1 MDASLRF
8 SGSSQSLRVRRGN
21 MHMEFTEEQKMLR
34 ETIKT
39 FAEKEVAPLAY
50 EIDRDER
57 FPVESFKKL
66 AGMGLL
72 GVTVPAEYGGAEV
85 GYTEMCIIGE
95 ELGVVCCSTSATW
108 GAHADL
114 CVDNIRRN
122 ANDDQKKKYLPS
134 LCDGSKIGGLAMTEP
149 SAGSDVLSMRLR
161 AEKRDGFFILNGS
174 KIFITNGPVGDVFII
189 YAKTSPGKGASGIS
203 AFIVEKEFPGFSR
216 GKKFEK
222 MGWRGSPTG
231 ELVFEDCR
239 VPAENLLGEENRGVE
254 VLMSGLNTE
263 RILLGA
269 LSLGISRGAFE
280 CALMYAKERIQFGKP
295 ISAFQLI
302 QSKLAD
308 MSMEIELSK
317 LITYRGAAMADRGL
331 KRELNLI
338 AAYTKLY
345 TSEVAMRITT
355 EAVQILG
362 GYGYM
367 KEFPVERM
375 MRDAKLQTIGGG
387 TSEIQR
393 LIIAR
398 EILNL

>member
-1 MDASLRF
+1 MIP
-8 SGSSQSLRVRRGN
+8 
-21 MHMEFTEEQKMLR
+21 EFTPEQKMLQ
-34 ETIKT
+34 ETVRN

-57 FPVESFKKL
+57 FPNESFRRL
-66 AGMGLL
+66 AEMGLL
-72 GVTVPAEYGGAEV
+72 GITVPVEYGGAGA
-85 GYTEMCIIGE
+85 GYTDMCIVGE
-95 ELGVVCCSTSATW
+95 ELGAVCCSTAAVW
-108 GAHADL
+108 GTHSDL

-122 ANDDQKKKYLPS
+122 ANEQQQRKYLPP

-149 SAGSDVLSMRLR
+149 SAGSDVMSMKLK
-161 AEKRDGFFILNGS
+161 AERKKDEYILNGS
-174 KIFITNGPVGDVFII
+174 KIFISNGPVGDIFVI
-189 YAKTSPGKGASGIS
+189 YAKTAPENGARGVS
-203 AFIVEKEFPGFSR
+203 AFIVEKDFQGFQR

-231 ELVFEDCR
+231 ELIFEDCR
-239 VPAENLLGEENRGVE
+239 VPAENLLGKENQGAA

-263 RILLGA
+263 RVLLGA
-269 LSLGISRGAFE
+269 LSLGIARGAFE
-280 CALMYAKERIQFGKP
+280 CALKYAKERIQFGKP
-295 ISAFQLI
+295 IASFQLV
-302 QSKLAD
+302 QAKLAD
-308 MSMEIELSK
+308 MAMEVELTR
-317 LITYRGAAMADRGL
+317 LITYKGSAMADKGL
-331 KRELNLI
+331 HREMNLV
-338 AAYTKLY
+338 AAYAKLY
-345 TSEVAMRITT
+345 GSEVAMRVTT

-398 EILNL
+398 EVLA

>member
-1 MDASLRF
+1 
-8 SGSSQSLRVRRGN
+8 
-21 MHMEFTEEQKMLR
+21 
-34 ETIKT
+34 
-39 FAEKEVAPLAY
+39 
-50 EIDRDER
+50 
-57 FPVESFKKL
+57 
-66 AGMGLL
+66 MGLL
-72 GVTVPAEYGGAEV
+72 GVTVPAEYGGAGA

-122 ANDDQKKKYLPS
+122 ANRAQKKKYLPP

-149 SAGSDVLSMRLR
+149 SSGSDVLSMKLR
-161 AEKRDGFFILNGS
+161 AERKGNSFILNGS
-174 KIFITNGPVGDVFII
+174 KIFISNGPVGDVFVI
-189 YAKTSPGKGASGIS
+189 YAKTSPEKGAHGVS
-203 AFIVEKEFPGFSR
+203 AFIVEKEFLGFSR

-231 ELVFEDCR
+231 ELVFEDCH
-239 VPAENLLGEENRGVE
+239 VPAENLLGEENKGVD

-280 CALMYAKERIQFGKP
+280 CALKYAKERVQFGKP
-295 ISAFQLI
+295 IAAFQLI

-308 MSMEIELSK
+308 MSMEIELSR
-317 LITYRGAAMADRGL
+317 LITYQGAAMADRGL
-331 KRELNLI
+331 RRELNLI
-338 AAYTKLY
+338 AAYAKLF
-345 TSEVAMRITT
+345 TSEVAMRVTT

-393 LIIAR
+393 LIIAK
-398 EILNL
+398 EILNAK

>member
-1 MDASLRF
+1 MIP
-8 SGSSQSLRVRRGN
+8 
-21 MHMEFTEEQKMLR
+21 EFTPEQKMLQ
-34 ETIKT
+34 ETVRN

-57 FPVESFKKL
+57 FPNESFRRL
-66 AGMGLL
+66 AEMGLL
-72 GVTVPAEYGGAEV
+72 GITVPVEYGGAGA
-85 GYTEMCIIGE
+85 GYTDMCIVSE
-95 ELGVVCCSTSATW
+95 ELGAVCCSTAAVW
-108 GAHADL
+108 GTHSDL

-122 ANDDQKKKYLPS
+122 ANEQQQRKYLPP

-149 SAGSDVLSMRLR
+149 SAGSDVMSMKLK
-161 AEKRDGFFILNGS
+161 AERKKDEYILNGS
-174 KIFITNGPVGDVFII
+174 KIFISNGPVGDIFVI
-189 YAKTSPGKGASGIS
+189 YAKTAPEKGAHGVS
-203 AFIVEKEFPGFSR
+203 AFIVEKDFQGFQR

-231 ELVFEDCR
+231 ELIFEDCR
-239 VPAENLLGEENRGVE
+239 VPAENLLGKENQGAA

-263 RILLGA
+263 RVLLGA
-269 LSLGISRGAFE
+269 LSLGIARGAFE
-280 CALMYAKERIQFGKP
+280 CALKYAKERIQFGKP
-295 ISAFQLI
+295 IASFQLV
-302 QSKLAD
+302 QAKLAD
-308 MSMEIELSK
+308 MAMEVELTR
-317 LITYRGAAMADRGL
+317 LITYKGSAMADKGL
-331 KRELNLI
+331 HREMNLV
-338 AAYTKLY
+338 AAYAKLY
-345 TSEVAMRITT
+345 GSEVAMRVTT

-398 EILNL
+398 EVLA

>member
-1 MDASLRF
+1 VGRE
-8 SGSSQSLRVRRGN
+8 GGY
-21 MHMEFTEEQKMLR
+21 MHLEFTEEQKMLR
-34 ETIKT
+34 QSVKT

-50 EIDRDER
+50 EIDRNER
-57 FPVESFKKL
+57 FPSESFKRL
-66 AGMGLL
+66 AEMGLL
-72 GVTVPAEYGGAEV
+72 GVTVPAEYGGAGA
-85 GYTEMCIIGE
+85 GYTDMCIIGE

-108 GAHADL
+108 GAHSDL

-122 ANDDQKKKYLPS
+122 ANHAQKKKYLPP

-149 SAGSDVLSMRLR
+149 SSGSDVLSMKLR
-161 AEKRDGFFILNGS
+161 AERKGDDFILNGS
-174 KIFITNGPVGDVFII
+174 KIFISNGPVGDVFVI
-189 YAKTSPGKGASGIS
+189 YAKTSPEKGAHGVS

-239 VPAENLLGEENRGVE
+239 VPAENLLGEENKGVD

-280 CALMYAKERIQFGKP
+280 CALKYAKERVQFGKP
-295 ISAFQLI
+295 IAAFQLI

-308 MSMEIELSK
+308 MSMEIELSR
-317 LITYRGAAMADRGL
+317 LITYQGAAMADRGL
-331 KRELNLI
+331 GRELNLI
-338 AAYTKLY
+338 SAYAKLF
-345 TSEVAMRITT
+345 TSEVAMRVTT

-375 MRDAKLQTIGGG
+375 MRDAKLQAIGGG

-398 EILNL
+398 EILSAK

>member
-1 MDASLRF
+1 
-8 SGSSQSLRVRRGN
+8 
-21 MHMEFTEEQKMLR
+21 MHLEFTEEQRMLR
-34 ETIKT
+34 ESVKT

-57 FPVESFKKL
+57 FPHESFRRL
-66 AGMGLL
+66 AEMGLL
-72 GVTVPAEYGGAEV
+72 GVTVPAEYGGAGA

-122 ANDDQKKKYLPS
+122 ANLAQKKKCLPP

-149 SAGSDVLSMRLR
+149 SSGSDVLSMKLR
-161 AEKRDGFFILNGS
+161 AERKGDCFILNGS
-174 KIFITNGPVGDVFII
+174 KIFISNGPVGDVFVI
-189 YAKTSPGKGASGIS
+189 YAKTSPEKGAHGVS
-203 AFIVEKEFPGFSR
+203 AFIVEKEFSGFSR

-231 ELVFEDCR
+231 ELVFTDCV
-239 VPAENLLGEENRGVE
+239 VPAENLLGEEDKGVD

-263 RILLGA
+263 RILMGA
-269 LSLGISRGAFE
+269 LSLGICRGAFE
-280 CALMYAKERIQFGKP
+280 CALKYAKERVQFGKP
-295 ISAFQLI
+295 IATFQMI
-302 QSKLAD
+302 QGKLAD
-308 MSMEIELSK
+308 MAMEIELSR
-317 LITYRGAAMADRGL
+317 LITYQGAAMADRGL

-338 AAYTKLY
+338 AAYAKLF
-345 TSEVAMRITT
+345 TSEAAMRVTT

-398 EILNL
+398 EILGAK